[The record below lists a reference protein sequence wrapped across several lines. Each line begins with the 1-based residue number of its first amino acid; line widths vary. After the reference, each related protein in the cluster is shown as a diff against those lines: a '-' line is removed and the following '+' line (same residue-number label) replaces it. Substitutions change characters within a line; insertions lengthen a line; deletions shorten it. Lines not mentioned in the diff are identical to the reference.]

1 MASSIVELVRQAVV
15 VVNDIH
21 ATLEAT
27 VLPATGTYNDM
38 QLRGAMYILE
48 GKHPARLLRDYRGG
62 CVRLQRHR
70 EERARALGKAQLL

>member
-1 MASSIVELVRQAVV
+1 
-15 VVNDIH
+15 
-21 ATLEAT
+21 
-27 VLPATGTYNDM
+27 M